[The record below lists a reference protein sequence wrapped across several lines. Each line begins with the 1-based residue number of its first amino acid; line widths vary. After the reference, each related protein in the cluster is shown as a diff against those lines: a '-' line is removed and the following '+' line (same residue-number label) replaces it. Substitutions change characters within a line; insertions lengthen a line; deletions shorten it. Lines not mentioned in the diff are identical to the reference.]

1 MTWDKKTAAH
11 CSARMMGLAAAM
23 LAATMGNAR
32 GHKSF
37 IRPPAGAIA
46 TPRQT
51 AIHNYPPRAG
61 TAPGSIA
68 LERAAAKA
76 WAPVPC
82 TPKARTT

>member
-1 MTWDKKTAAH
+1 MTKKTAAQYR
-11 CSARMMGLAAAM
+11 ARMMGLAAAM

-32 GHKSF
+32 AQELYPS
-37 IRPPAGAIA
+37 PAGAIA

-68 LERAAAKA
+68 LETVAAKA
-76 WAPVPC
+76 WAPVHC
-82 TPKARTT
+82 APKARAT